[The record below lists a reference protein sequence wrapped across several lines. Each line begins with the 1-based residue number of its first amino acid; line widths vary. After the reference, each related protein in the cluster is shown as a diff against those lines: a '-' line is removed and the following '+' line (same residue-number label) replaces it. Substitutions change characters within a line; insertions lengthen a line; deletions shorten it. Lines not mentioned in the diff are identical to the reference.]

1 MHTEPREYTYSPGLL
16 SDRIIL
22 ITGASD
28 GIGRALAIRAAEL
41 GGQIIL
47 HGRNVQKLEKVY
59 DEIDSIKSAPRPSIA
74 VVDLASA
81 NSNAYESLASN
92 LEQEYGRLDGLV
104 HNAGIIGGRFS
115 IEQYDAVQW
124 QQVMHFNVT
133 AAFAIT
139 QVLLP
144 MLKQSDDPSVI
155 FTSSGVGRTG
165 RAHWGAYAVS
175 KFATEGLSQ
184 VLADEHRNGKLRVN
198 CVNPG
203 ATRTNM
209 RLEAYPAED
218 RDALKGPEEILAAYL
233 YLLGP
238 DSRGVTGE
246 SFDAQ

>member
-1 MHTEPREYTYSPGLL
+1 MPTDPREYTYSPGLL
-16 SDRIIL
+16 NDRIIL

-28 GIGRALAIRAAEL
+28 GIGRALAIQAAEL

-47 HGRNVQKLEKVY
+47 HGRNVNKLEKVY
-59 DEIDSIKSAPRPSIA
+59 DEIESIKSAPRPSIA

-81 NSNAYESLASN
+81 NSNAYESLGEN
-92 LEQEYGRLDGLV
+92 LAEEYGRLDGLV
-104 HNAGIIGGRFS
+104 HNAGILGGRFS

-124 QQVMHFNVT
+124 QHVMHINVT

-144 MLKQSDDPSVI
+144 MLNQADDPSVI

-165 RAHWGAYAVS
+165 RAFWGAYSVS

-184 VLADEHRNGKLRVN
+184 VLADEHRDSKLRVN

-203 ATRTNM
+203 ATRTKM

-218 RDALKGPEEILAAYL
+218 RDALKRPDEILATYL

-238 DSRGVTGE
+238 DSKGVTGQ

>member
-1 MHTEPREYTYSPGLL
+1 MHTDPREYTYSPGLL

-28 GIGRALAIRAAEL
+28 GIGRALAIHAAEL

-47 HGRNVQKLEKVY
+47 HGRNVKKLEKVY

-124 QQVMHFNVT
+124 QHVMHVNVT

-144 MLKQSDDPSVI
+144 MLKQADDPSVI
-155 FTSSGVGRTG
+155 FTSSGVGRIG
-165 RAHWGAYAVS
+165 RAYWGAYAVS

-218 RDALKGPEEILAAYL
+218 RDALKRPEEILAAYL

>member
-1 MHTEPREYTYSPGLL
+1 MHTDPREYTYSPGLL

-28 GIGRALAIRAAEL
+28 GIGRALAIQAAEL

-47 HGRNVQKLEKVY
+47 HGRNVKKLEKVY

-124 QQVMHFNVT
+124 QQVMHVNVT

-203 ATRTNM
+203 ATRTSM

-218 RDALKGPEEILAAYL
+218 RDALKRPEEILAAYL